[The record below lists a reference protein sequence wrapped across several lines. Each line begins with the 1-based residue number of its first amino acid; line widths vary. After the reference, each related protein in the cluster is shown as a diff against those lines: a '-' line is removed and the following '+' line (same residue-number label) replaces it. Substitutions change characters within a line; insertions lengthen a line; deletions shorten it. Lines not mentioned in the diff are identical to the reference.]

1 MSGTQILKV
10 SIFIVLKSN
19 CINLL
24 LDEVPT
30 TKWNMKNVKSLKG
43 DDGQKT
49 IFDMF
54 DGIEEN
60 GAENADKDIHD
71 RGNQNMQV
79 ARDLMI
85 TNGSLN
91 KNSYKNI
98 VVDFRVKKEDIKVD
112 LNKNKKEIDRY

>member
-1 MSGTQILKV
+1 
-10 SIFIVLKSN
+10 
-19 CINLL
+19 
-24 LDEVPT
+24 
-30 TKWNMKNVKSLKG
+30 
-43 DDGQKT
+43 
-49 IFDMF
+49 MF